1 MRGLLLVARRELG
14 SYLNSGWGYAIIALI
29 LVVDGLLFNAFALGE
44 KPRYSST
51 VLEHFFEFSF
61 GTTMIAAILLTMRLI
76 AEERQTGTIVLVD
89 SSPLA
94 PWQVIGG
101 KYLSA
106 MAMLGILTLGSVYMP
121 ALIFVNG
128 KVSMGHVVAGY
139 VGLFLTGGVACAV
152 GTFASA
158 IARNQMVA
166 AMIGAAIVVF
176 LVVTWLLARIT
187 EAPLSDLFAYMALY
201 DKHFRPFREGRINV
215 QSVVYCASIS
225 FVFLMGSSRWL
236 AARRWR

>member
-1 MRGLLLVARRELG
+1 MRGLYLVARRELAG
-14 SYLNSGWGYAIIALI
+14 YMNSSWGYAVIAMI
-29 LVVDGLLFNAFALGE
+29 LVVDGLLFNAFALGD

-61 GTTMIAAILLTMRLI
+61 GTTMIASILLTMRLI

-94 PWQVIGG
+94 AWQVIGG

-106 MAMLGILTLGSVYMP
+106 MAMLGVLTLASIYMP

-128 KVSMGHVVAGY
+128 KVSVGHVVAGY
-139 VGLFLTGGVACAV
+139 VGLFLVGGVAAAA
-152 GTFASA
+152 GTFAST

-176 LVVTWLLARIT
+176 LVITWLLARIT
-187 EAPLSDLFAYMALY
+187 EAPLSDIFSYMALY
-201 DKHFRPFREGRINV
+201 DRHFKPFREGRINLD
-215 QSVVYCASIS
+215 SIVYCLSVS
-225 FVFLMGSSRWL
+225 FVFLMASSRWL